1 MQDFEYVAPNNLKD
15 AVGLMAEKGDKA
27 KALAGGTDVLVQLRG
42 GRFQIERLVDVKNVP
57 ELNELSF
64 SETDGLTLGAAVPC
78 YRVYEDDLIQKL
90 YPILVDSS
98 TLIGGVQIQGRAG
111 LGGNLFNSSPSADG
125 IPSLIA
131 LGAQAVVAGP
141 NGQRTIPVDEFCTA
155 PGRNSVQPGELLV
168 SIKFPVPPPNSGA
181 RFLRFIPRNEMDI
194 AVVNCAASVVL
205 DDSKQTIQS
214 ARISLGAVA
223 PTPVLAKEAG
233 DLLAGK
239 EANEASI
246 LEAAEAAKGS
256 ASPIGDMRGTIKQ
269 RVHLVGILTKRAL
282 QTAISRARE
291 G

>member
-111 LGGNLFNSSPSADG
+111 LGGNLFNSSPSTDG